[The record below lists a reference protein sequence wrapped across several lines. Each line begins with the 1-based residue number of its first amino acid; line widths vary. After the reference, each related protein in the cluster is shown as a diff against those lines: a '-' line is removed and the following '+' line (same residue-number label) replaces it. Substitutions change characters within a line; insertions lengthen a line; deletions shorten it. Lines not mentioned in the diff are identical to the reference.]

1 MLIPDGYGQ
10 VNIKFTGVGA
20 PLGAQCTFGVQF
32 VGTPVSLT
40 DLAQDISDAWDARIM
55 PQLSSAISHTST
67 LLKKGPND
75 TGAFVEVP
83 GGGAGAGAATGVT
96 PQVCHLISKITNHG
110 GRSGRGRMYLP
121 GLLEGNVDAAG
132 IINPTTVANVSA
144 AFALLLSDLETTLT
158 SPMVLLHGETS
169 PATGPYIVENMIC
182 QSKVA
187 TQTDR
192 LR

>member
-10 VNIKFTGVGA
+10 VNIKFGGAGA
-20 PLGAQCTFGVQF
+20 PLGAQVTFGVQF
-32 VGTPVSLT
+32 LGTPTLLT
-40 DLAQDISDAWDARIM
+40 TLATQISTAFDNRIM

-75 TGAFVEVP
+75 TGAFVEVA
-83 GGGAGAGAATGVT
+83 GGGAGVLAATCVP
-96 PQVCHLISKITNHG
+96 PQVSMLVTKITNVG

-121 GLLEGNVDAAG
+121 GLLEANVDASG
-132 IINPTTVANVSA
+132 IITPASVANVSA
-144 AFALLLSDLETTLT
+144 AFALFLGDLETTLT
-158 SPMVLLHGETS
+158 TPMVLLHGEGS
-169 PATGPYIVENMIC
+169 PATEPYIVENMVC